1 MSFHHFTLLIFCSGA
16 PDGEAIC
23 GNPVLRGITPLR
35 CADHD
40 PKSPKL
46 IIDALKNVGIDLP
59 LTSKSAPKL
68 SLLISETVRE
78 IQMKRKLSIYGGK
91 TAPSDMSL
99 K

>member
-1 MSFHHFTLLIFCSGA
+1 MIFCSGA
-16 PDGEAIC
+16 PNGEAIC

-35 CADHD
+35 CADHH

-46 IIDALKNVGIDLP
+46 IIEALTNVGIDLP
-59 LTSKSAPKL
+59 LTSKSVPKL
-68 SLLISETVRE
+68 SLLISETIRE
-78 IQMKRKLSIYGGK
+78 IQMKRKLSIYGGM